1 MPLSNVNTNINNVSM
16 DYFLRGVEAAKP
28 QGAQPGALAPE
39 GANEL
44 VAQEPQGAGKLVA
57 QLDMLLVKSAK
68 ASTQS
73 LDGKT
78 VKQTLQKL
86 VDDGALDRDSLK
98 LLAKAADN
106 AAKSLKSLDKFT
118 GRQLAEAFGADGM
131 IDATTKSGKAIFA
144 AVTAQQELSDLLA
157 QLGKNLDSISRHD
170 AEMRAVNPQYK
181 GVDAALRDEV
191 DDFRLLCDRR
201 ATEINHLAYQ
211 MKDFAVHLAANGQNA
226 DPNVVAILKA
236 KADELLP
243 RQALAMHGTADALA
257 TVSEEGS
264 GKLRPLAEKI
274 DAFKRNPSATLDSQ
288 GYQAL
293 QSDIRTMKA
302 AVADIRKNGIEVGG
316 GRMMVAKDILNAL
329 ETEVAKAEQLFETAR
344 KEVKRTVL
352 ANYLGTATKLFCE
365 DDPYEFQRSF
375 GNKQLTTMLRLR
387 DKMLLAMDALA
398 TAALDPTKAGKD
410 DLEPLIIA
418 LRTAATKLWKAADNT
433 EHELGQTGERINVII
448 DLVINHSSSKHEWF
462 RKALDELKEGK
473 TDGYA
478 QYYHFEK
485 GNNIDGWSKANVDD
499 WYYESNFVSEMPD
512 LNLKNPELREEL
524 KKITKYW
531 LDMGVDGFRLDAV
544 LWFESVDGKYGQHD
558 NDSSIEDLKW
568 LYDYAK
574 SVKEDVYMV
583 GECWTDSTTIA
594 EYYKSGVDSFFN
606 FKGQGSKGSFNLSIN
621 GSDAAGF
628 VSFLESWQGQL
639 LKNNPNAI
647 DAKFLSNHD
656 TVRSAEF
663 ITNDTKKRLAAAMYI
678 LAPGN
683 PFIYYGEEIEMDG
696 VNPPDPD
703 VRRGMLWSTTDADGY
718 VKKIPGGTK
727 MEDEPTISVESS
739 LKNDQ
744 SLMSFY
750 KRAIVLRNQNPE
762 IARGTIKALTF
773 EDKKET
779 AGFISTY
786 KDSSVLVMYNLGET
800 SATVNIPSSDF
811 KVNEM
816 RGYILAHNAN
826 DALYRETPYDDSIK
840 LDGQTLTM
848 PAHSV
853 FVLK

>member
-1 MPLSNVNTNINNVSM
+1 
-16 DYFLRGVEAAKP
+16 
-28 QGAQPGALAPE
+28 
-39 GANEL
+39 
-44 VAQEPQGAGKLVA
+44 
-57 QLDMLLVKSAK
+57 
-68 ASTQS
+68 
-73 LDGKT
+73 
-78 VKQTLQKL
+78 
-86 VDDGALDRDSLK
+86 
-98 LLAKAADN
+98 
-106 AAKSLKSLDKFT
+106 
-118 GRQLAEAFGADGM
+118 
-131 IDATTKSGKAIFA
+131 
-144 AVTAQQELSDLLA
+144 
-157 QLGKNLDSISRHD
+157 
-170 AEMRAVNPQYK
+170 
-181 GVDAALRDEV
+181 
-191 DDFRLLCDRR
+191 
-201 ATEINHLAYQ
+201 
-211 MKDFAVHLAANGQNA
+211 
-226 DPNVVAILKA
+226 
-236 KADELLP
+236 
-243 RQALAMHGTADALA
+243 
-257 TVSEEGS
+257 
-264 GKLRPLAEKI
+264 
-274 DAFKRNPSATLDSQ
+274 
-288 GYQAL
+288 
-293 QSDIRTMKA
+293 
-302 AVADIRKNGIEVGG
+302 
-316 GRMMVAKDILNAL
+316 
-329 ETEVAKAEQLFETAR
+329 
-344 KEVKRTVL
+344 
-352 ANYLGTATKLFCE
+352 
-365 DDPYEFQRSF
+365 
-375 GNKQLTTMLRLR
+375 
-387 DKMLLAMDALA
+387 
-398 TAALDPTKAGKD
+398 
-410 DLEPLIIA
+410 
-418 LRTAATKLWKAADNT
+418 
-433 EHELGQTGERINVII
+433 
-448 DLVINHSSSKHEWF
+448 
-462 RKALDELKEGK
+462 
-473 TDGYA
+473 
-478 QYYHFEK
+478 
-485 GNNIDGWSKANVDD
+485 
-499 WYYESNFVSEMPD
+499 MPD

-800 SATVNIPSSDF
+800 SATVTIPSSDF

>member
-1 MPLSNVNTNINNVSM
+1 MSTLKKGEHFMTKRKLCALLLAAGLMSTVILGGCGGDDSNSKTSAVST
-16 DYFLRGVEAAKP
+16 
-28 QGAQPGALAPE
+28 AP
-39 GANEL
+39 
-44 VAQEPQGAGKLVA
+44 V
-57 QLDMLLVKSAK
+57 VKSNIPE
-68 ASTQS
+68 
-73 LDGKT
+73 DGGFKT
-78 VKQTLQKL
+78 VSYESSK
-86 VDDGALDRDSLK
+86 
-98 LLAKAADN
+98 
-106 AAKSLKSLDKFT
+106 DKFRT
-118 GRQLAEAFGADGM
+118 FYEIFPYSFYDSDGNGKGDLKGITQHLDYLNDGDPKTTEDLGIDGIWLTPIMQSPSYHKYDVQDYYTVDEIFG
-131 IDATTKSGKAIFA
+131 T
-144 AVTAQQELSDLLA
+144 
-157 QLGKNLDSISRHD
+157 N
-170 AEMRAVNPQYK
+170 
-181 GVDAALRDEV
+181 
-191 DDFRLLCDRR
+191 DDFKTLL
-201 ATEINHLAYQ
+201 
-211 MKDFAVHLAANGQNA
+211 
-226 DPNVVAILKA
+226 
-236 KADELLP
+236 DE
-243 RQALAMHGTADALA
+243 AH
-257 TVSEEGS
+257 
-264 GKLRPLAEKI
+264 
-274 DAFKRNPSATLDSQ
+274 KR
-288 GYQAL
+288 G
-293 QSDIRTMKA
+293 
-302 AVADIRKNGIEVGG
+302 
-316 GRMMVAKDILNAL
+316 
-329 ETEVAKAEQLFETAR
+329 
-344 KEVKRTVL
+344 
-352 ANYLGTATKLFCE
+352 
-365 DDPYEFQRSF
+365 
-375 GNKQLTTMLRLR
+375 
-387 DKMLLAMDALA
+387 
-398 TAALDPTKAGKD
+398 
-410 DLEPLIIA
+410 
-418 LRTAATKLWKAADNT
+418 
-433 EHELGQTGERINVII
+433 INVII

-773 EDKKET
+773 EDKKGT

-800 SATVNIPSSDF
+800 SATVTIPSSDF